1 MKKYLLSLLIFTSF
15 ITHSYSQAIGE
26 WRAHLAY
33 HNATFSIP
41 VDNMIY
47 VLSDHSL
54 YSYDT
59 EDTSIKTYDKVNYLS
74 DTEISHIAYSK
85 PHKTLIIVYK
95 SSNIDLLINDE
106 ETYNISDFMNKS
118 MTEDKTLNNIS
129 INGEYAYLSTNFG
142 IVIVNLKKRE
152 ITNSYNLGK
161 KVYNSFLLENTIYAA
176 TDKGIYTGNTSDNLL
191 DNSNW
196 NLINSSEYHDLLLYN
211 NTIIGKRNNEGLY
224 KYNKEND
231 SFDLLRNGSYTY
243 MNVYNENLI
252 AGNNNTVVIFNSI
265 DSSNNIYQEEGF
277 QHVSLG
283 KSNTYWSSNGDKGL
297 NGYKYNEDKKQFEK
311 TVESIIPNSPR
322 RNYFHYMTITNGR
335 LLVAGG
341 SLNYAGVVR
350 EGTLMMYE
358 DGEWSSFQEEGIV
371 EKTGV
376 VYLDLTSIIQDPLD
390 PNHHFATSA
399 AQGLYEFKNKEFVEL
414 YSLHNSKLES
424 AVPKSSNPQNYVR
437 LNGLQYDK
445 DNNLWMVNSETPQI
459 IKVLK
464 KNGEWIIFNHPDIA
478 GSSAFERILFDR
490 NGRVWA
496 TAMWYK
502 NSGVFCFDI
511 GNTLENTSDD
521 KTMFRTT
528 FPNQDGKTINPTGVY
543 SIAEDKNGVIW
554 VGTEQGPLLFNN
566 PASFLTNDFYCTQV
580 KIPRNDGTNNADLLL
595 ENERINSICIDGAN
609 RKWIGTQ
616 NSGVYLLSEDG
627 IETIHHFTK
636 DNSPL
641 LSNEIESI
649 VIDPKSGEVYIGTN
663 KGLVTYRSDAIEAE
677 DTFSEDAYAFPNPVY
692 PEYEGVITVTGLV
705 RDSDVKITDSTG
717 NLIYTGTSVGGQ
729 FTWNGKNRNGKR
741 VASGVYFVLAA
752 NSEGK
757 EGIVTKI
764 LMIK

>member
-15 ITHSYSQAIGE
+15 IIHSYSQAIGE

-41 VDNMIY
+41 VDNRIY
-47 VLSDHSL
+47 VLSDNSL

-59 EDTSIKTYDKVNYLS
+59 EDTSIKTYDKINYLS
-74 DTEISHIAYSK
+74 DNEISHIAYSK

-95 SSNIDLLINDE
+95 NSNIDLLINDE
-106 ETYNISDFMNKS
+106 ETFNISDFMSNS

-152 ITNSYNLGK
+152 ITNSYKLGK
-161 KVYNSFLLENTIYAA
+161 KVYNSFFLENTIYAA
-176 TDKGIYTGNTSDNLL
+176 TDKGVYTGNTSDNLL

-196 NLINSSEYHDLLLYN
+196 NLLNSSEYHDLLLYN
-211 NTIIGKRNNEGLY
+211 NTIIGKKNNEGLY

-265 DSSNNIYQEEGF
+265 DSSNSIYQEESF

-414 YSLHNSKLES
+414 YSLHNSKLETAS
-424 AVPKSSNPQNYVR
+424 PKSSHPQDYVR

-445 DNNLWMVNSETPQI
+445 DNNLWMVNSETPHI

-464 KNGEWIIFNHPDIA
+464 KDGEWITFNHPDIA

-502 NSGVFCFDI
+502 NSGVFCFDT

-528 FPNQDGKTINPTGVY
+528 FQNQDGKTIDPQGVY
-543 SIAEDKNGVIW
+543 SIVEDKNGVIW

-566 PASFLTNDFYCTQV
+566 PTSFLTNDFYCTQV

-649 VIDPKSGEVYIGTN
+649 VIDPKSGEVHIGTN
-663 KGLVTYRSDAIEAE
+663 KGLVTYRSDATEAE
-677 DTFSEDAYAFPNPVY
+677 DTFSEDAYAYPNPVY

-717 NLIYTGTSVGGQ
+717 NLVYTGTSVGGQ
-729 FTWNGKNRNGKR
+729 FTWNGKNKNGRR
-741 VASGVYFVLAA
+741 VASGVYFVLAT